1 MATNIFP
8 FLLMPIFL
16 QVGCKGTTSIIKA
29 GVGKEA
35 VPHCATGVIS
45 IFLIFLLKFIAMRTY
60 IFFLLFSCLAVQ
72 AAAQEKSNP
81 KVSVLDVE
89 RLDVRDSTGKKYQVN
104 EWIPLIQSG
113 KYDLK
118 LNAAGTEGLLT
129 QLPDSVYK
137 KRMLTQPFPA
147 ESNSFVV
154 GTVPTSFSAKTI
166 AGKKMDLA
174 KLKGKVVVL
183 NFWFINC
190 PPCRQEMPELN
201 QLTRNFSGAEVVF
214 IGIAL
219 DEQTQLEQF
228 LKQTPFDYQQIASGS
243 AIAAQYGIKGY
254 PTHAVLDRAGKV
266 VFQTM
271 GLGPN
276 TLVELRSSIEKA
288 LAAPQQ

>member
-1 MATNIFP
+1 MRSYF
-8 FLLMPIFL
+8 
-16 QVGCKGTTSIIKA
+16 
-29 GVGKEA
+29 
-35 VPHCATGVIS
+35 
-45 IFLIFLLKFIAMRTY
+45 FI
-60 IFFLLFSCLAVQ
+60 LLFFCLVMQ
-72 AAAQEKSNP
+72 TTAQEKLNP

-129 QLPDSVYK
+129 QLPDSIYK
-137 KRMLTQPFPA
+137 KRILTKPFPA

-154 GTVPTSFSAKTI
+154 GTVPTSFSVKTM

-190 PPCRQEMPELN
+190 PPCRQEMPDLN
-201 QLTRNFSGAEVVF
+201 QLTRDFSGAEVVF
-214 IGIAL
+214 LGIAL
-219 DEQTQLEQF
+219 DDQPQLEQF

-243 AIAAQYGIKGY
+243 AIASQYGIKGY

-266 VFQTM
+266 VFQTT

-276 TLVELRSSIEKA
+276 TLVELRNSIEKA
-288 LAAPQQ
+288 LSAPQQ

>member
-1 MATNIFP
+1 
-8 FLLMPIFL
+8 
-16 QVGCKGTTSIIKA
+16 
-29 GVGKEA
+29 
-35 VPHCATGVIS
+35 
-45 IFLIFLLKFIAMRTY
+45 
-60 IFFLLFSCLAVQ
+60 
-72 AAAQEKSNP
+72 
-81 KVSVLDVE
+81 
-89 RLDVRDSTGKKYQVN
+89 
-104 EWIPLIQSG
+104 
-113 KYDLK
+113 
-118 LNAAGTEGLLT
+118 
-129 QLPDSVYK
+129 
-137 KRMLTQPFPA
+137 
-147 ESNSFVV
+147 
-154 GTVPTSFSAKTI
+154 
-166 AGKKMDLA
+166 MDLA

-219 DEQTQLEQF
+219 DDQTQLEQF